1 MLPSML
7 QPWLTVGLCGTLQI
21 LNTFMLYTLRTCCY
35 TYSMARVMS
44 TQNDYHRC
52 LEKLTTRPP
61 KRKAALVRSL
71 LPGIEAAL
79 SSGQTLKDIW
89 HALKV
94 EGLPVSY
101 HTFQMAVWRAKRKR
115 TTAGNWEKRQKPSDA
130 RSPEPVGLKVAEERD
145 PLANLR
151 RLEEN
156 RPGFQW
162 RGTQRGQKVVQGK
175 EDSNGEKRQ

>member
-1 MLPSML
+1 
-7 QPWLTVGLCGTLQI
+7 
-21 LNTFMLYTLRTCCY
+21 
-35 TYSMARVMS
+35 MS

-52 LEKLTTRPP
+52 LEKLTATAP

-71 LPGIEAAL
+71 LPSIEAAL
-79 SSGQTLKDIW
+79 NSGQTLKDIW
-89 HALKV
+89 QALEV

-115 TTAGNWEKRQKPSDA
+115 TAASNWEKREKPSDA
-130 RSPEPVGLKVAEERD
+130 RRLEAVGIKVVEERD

-162 RGTQRGQKVVQGK
+162 RSTQRVQKVVQGK
-175 EDSNGEKRQ
+175 EGSNGENRR